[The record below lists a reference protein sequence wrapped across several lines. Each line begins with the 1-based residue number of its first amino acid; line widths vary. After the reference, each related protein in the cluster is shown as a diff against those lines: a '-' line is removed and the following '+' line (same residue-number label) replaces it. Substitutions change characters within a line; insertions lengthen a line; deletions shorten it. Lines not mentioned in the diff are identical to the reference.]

1 MRGRVTLFL
10 LALTVLSCGKEDM
23 YHGRDID
30 YDYGRDLKHGAI
42 VLGERLDNP
51 YKTENMARALKSLY
65 PTKADRVELSSTDLY
80 VRFLP
85 EDKAQCDLL
94 EDMGLHLVDHPLDY
108 DIVVDGDWYH
118 DPQVPE
124 DDVTWQY
131 AVVPVG
137 FEFPEMRYEIIH
149 ECYLSE
155 NDALSKSSDA
165 GIDWDAV
172 ERESYVLTGNS
183 ALISDPVTRA
193 ADKVC
198 PSGRIT
204 IVDRHAYGS
213 KPFGVAGVKV
223 MCNSFVKFST
233 AYTDRDGYYTMPKSF
248 SADLR
253 YRLVFKNEKGFA
265 IGFNLILL
273 PASVS
278 TLGKSGPEGV
288 TMTITEES
296 DEKLFKRCAVNNAAY
311 DYFARCASE
320 DMGIAAPP
328 ADLRIWLFHGLQA
341 SSAVMLH
348 HGALMSSDLLTKYL
362 GQFTQLLEVFLP
374 DVTLGV
380 DGRNSYRDLYS
391 NTCHELAH
399 ASHFTKVGVAYWDRY
414 IKYIMASYVKT
425 SGKTYG
431 DGTGNDAGV
440 CEIGE
445 MWAYYLESKMYKDR
459 YGGSFPSFGTSFW
472 FYPQIFRYLDERGVS
487 CSEIFSVLGPDVA
500 SRSDLKSAL
509 LTAYPNKR
517 TVIEQVFGRYR

>member
-1 MRGRVTLFL
+1 MVL
-10 LALTVLSCGKEDM
+10 LALTVLSCSKEGM

-30 YDYGRDLKHGAI
+30 YEYGRDLNHGAI

-51 YKTENMARALKSLY
+51 YKTENVARALMSLY
-65 PTKADRVELSSTDLY
+65 PTKADRVELKSTDLY

-85 EDKAQCDLL
+85 ENKDQCDLL
-94 EDMGLHLVDHPLDY
+94 EDMGLQLVDHPLDY
-108 DIVVDGDWYH
+108 DIVVEGDWYH

-124 DDVTWQY
+124 GEVTWQY
-131 AVVPVG
+131 AVVPVA
-137 FEFPEMRYEIIH
+137 FEFPDVKYEVIH
-149 ECYLSE
+149 ECYLHE
-155 NDALSKSSDA
+155 NDAASKSSS
-165 GIDWDAV
+165 DWVDWEAV
-172 ERESYVLTGNS
+172 EREAYVLTGNS
-183 ALISDPVTRA
+183 ALISEPVTKA
-193 ADKVC
+193 AAKVN

-204 IVDRHAYGS
+204 IVDRHANGS

-223 MCNSFVKFST
+223 VCNSFVKFST
-233 AYTDRDGYYTMPKSF
+233 AYTDRDGYYAMPKQFTS
-248 SADLR
+248 DLR
-253 YRLVFKNEKGFA
+253 YRLVFKNQKGFA
-265 IGFNLILL
+265 IGLNLILL

-311 DYFARCASE
+311 DYFTRCASE
-320 DMGIAAPP
+320 DMCIATPP
-328 ADLRIWLFHGLQA
+328 VDLRIWLFHDLGA

-348 HGALMSSDLLTKYL
+348 HGALMSSELIAKYL
-362 GQFTQLLEVFLP
+362 GPFTELLEVFLP

-380 DGRNSYRDLYS
+380 DGRNTYRDLYT

-399 ASHFTKVGVAYWDRY
+399 ASHFTKVGTSYWDRY
-414 IKYIMASYVKT
+414 IKYIMTSYVKT

-431 DGTGNDAGV
+431 DGTGNDAGL
-440 CEIGE
+440 CEVGE

-459 YGGSFPSFGTSFW
+459 YGGSFPSFGTSYW

-487 CSEIFSVLGPDVA
+487 CSEIFSVLGPGVE
-500 SRSDLKSAL
+500 SRSDLKAAL
-509 LTAYPNKR
+509 LTAYPRSR